1 IVASRVVAPYFGN
14 SVYVWGSLIGVF
26 LAALSLGYYLGGRLS
41 TRWPHRGPFLALVFL
56 AGAATFPI
64 PHFADAV
71 LGGIAAHDYGP
82 RGGWCGTGGRARP
95 PGRRRRPAS
104 CWSSRPVPRRARA
117 ERCSPGT
124 RPTIG
129 SRWRTRA
136 GSGICGWTT
145 TGRAPGIWTRPCAPC
160 SPT

>member
-1 IVASRVVAPYFGN
+1 MAPYFGN

-82 RGGWCGTGGRARP
+82 RGNPLLGSTALFFIPAAGRTCAVRL
-95 PGRRRRPAS
+95 
-104 CWSSRPVPRRARA
+104 
-117 ERCSPGT
+117 
-124 RPTIG
+124 PTC
-129 SRWRTRA
+129 R
-136 GSGICGWTT
+136 
-145 TGRAPGIWTRPCAPC
+145 
-160 SPT
+160 